1 MLGSCLRALVQDGF
15 VWPFSRER
23 VELLGDWNGALD
35 NLVPRPGNEFTA
47 PFVPEFLARSQVRSI
62 TRLAKQL
69 IGLFIKQL
77 HPFCFCSISASDK
90 ISKNQNTLFL
100 EVS

>member
-1 MLGSCLRALVQDGF
+1 MGSFGHFRI
-15 VWPFSRER
+15 SRER

-35 NLVPRPGNEFTA
+35 NFVPRPGNEFTA
-47 PFVPEFLARSQVRSI
+47 PFVPEFLARSQVRLIYKHVVANSI